1 MCSIPE
7 GFVGEINIPIVE
19 RNVRGTYKMMLS
31 PEYNDLTKLV
41 MPKGKREHIDSS
53 LAITKYRVL
62 DSNYGVSLV
71 ECQPVTG
78 VKHQIRTHLAHA
90 LGTPILGDHKY
101 SHYAKLAP
109 QVIFTF
115 PLNSIELFAR
125 SETTVCHA
133 EEARCSASEGPHGA
147 SLLALV
153 LGGHPRF
160 SQSSAEPVH
169 TRASLAPS
177 SLLHPVFSFADDQMN
192 RRLLLLLFLF
202 Q

>member
-1 MCSIPE
+1 
-7 GFVGEINIPIVE
+7 
-19 RNVRGTYKMMLS
+19 MMLS

-78 VKHQIRTHLAHA
+78 TRPSLGTHDSHSSDPFLGVKHQIRTHLAHA

-109 QVIFTF
+109 QVMFTF
-115 PLNSIELFAR
+115 TLSPNDRILSLRNYRLPR
-125 SETTVCHA
+125 S
-133 EEARCSASEGPHGA
+133 RSS
-147 SLLALV
+147 V
-153 LGGHPRF
+153 LGKRKRARYHSACTRTPWS
-160 SQSSAEPVH
+160 SQ
-169 TRASLAPS
+169 
-177 SLLHPVFSFADDQMN
+177 VFSIISRTCSYARVSRITFVSSSSV
-192 RRLLLLLFLF
+192 FVYG
-202 Q
+202 